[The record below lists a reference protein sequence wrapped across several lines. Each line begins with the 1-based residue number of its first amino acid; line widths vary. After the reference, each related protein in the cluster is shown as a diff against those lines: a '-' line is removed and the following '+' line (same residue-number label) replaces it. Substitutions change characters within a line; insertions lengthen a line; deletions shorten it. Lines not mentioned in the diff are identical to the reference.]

1 LVSERIQTIE
11 NGYECRDIETIERFV
26 GPRFKAPMEV
36 DTPATERTEG
46 RKDDLRT
53 GPRGV
58 RTLPTIRM
66 EDIERP
72 HRKEKYL
79 R

>member
-1 LVSERIQTIE
+1 
-11 NGYECRDIETIERFV
+11 
-26 GPRFKAPMEV
+26 MEV
-36 DTPATERTEG
+36 ERPATERIDE
-46 RKDDLRT
+46 RKNDLRT
-53 GPRGV
+53 GPSGV
-58 RTLPTIRM
+58 RSLPTIRM

>member
-1 LVSERIQTIE
+1 MEIEVER
-11 NGYECRDIETIERFV
+11 
-26 GPRFKAPMEV
+26 
-36 DTPATERTEG
+36 PATERIEG
-46 RKDDLRT
+46 RKNNIWT

-58 RTLPTIRM
+58 RILPTIRM

>member
-1 LVSERIQTIE
+1 
-11 NGYECRDIETIERFV
+11 
-26 GPRFKAPMEV
+26 MEV
-36 DTPATERTEG
+36 DTPATERIEM

-53 GPRGV
+53 GLGGV
-58 RTLPTIRM
+58 RRLPTIRM

-72 HRKEKYL
+72 HRKDKYL

>member
-1 LVSERIQTIE
+1 MEI
-11 NGYECRDIETIERFV
+11 
-26 GPRFKAPMEV
+26 EV
-36 DTPATERTEG
+36 DTPATERIEA

-53 GPRGV
+53 GPRGI
-58 RTLPTIRM
+58 RGLLKTIM
-66 EDIERP
+66 EDIVRP

>member
-1 LVSERIQTIE
+1 
-11 NGYECRDIETIERFV
+11 
-26 GPRFKAPMEV
+26 MEV
-36 DTPATERTEG
+36 DMLARKRIEA

-58 RTLPTIRM
+58 RSLPTIRM
-66 EDIERP
+66 KDIERS

>member
-1 LVSERIQTIE
+1 MEI
-11 NGYECRDIETIERFV
+11 
-26 GPRFKAPMEV
+26 EV
-36 DTPATERTEG
+36 DTLATERIEG

-53 GPRGV
+53 ALRDV
-58 RTLPTIRM
+58 RSLPTIRM

>member
-1 LVSERIQTIE
+1 
-11 NGYECRDIETIERFV
+11 
-26 GPRFKAPMEV
+26 MEV
-36 DTPATERTEG
+36 DMPATERIEG
-46 RKDDLRT
+46 RKNDLRT

-58 RTLPTIRM
+58 RSLPAIRM

>member
-1 LVSERIQTIE
+1 
-11 NGYECRDIETIERFV
+11 
-26 GPRFKAPMEV
+26 MEV
-36 DTPATERTEG
+36 DTPATERIKR

-58 RTLPTIRM
+58 RSLPTIRM
-66 EDIERP
+66 EDIERL
-72 HRKEKYL
+72 HRKQNYL

>member
-1 LVSERIQTIE
+1 
-11 NGYECRDIETIERFV
+11 
-26 GPRFKAPMEV
+26 MEV
-36 DTPATERTEG
+36 ERPATEKIDG
-46 RKDDLRT
+46 IKNNLRT
-53 GPRGV
+53 GPRDV
-58 RTLPTIRM
+58 RSLPTIRM

>member
-1 LVSERIQTIE
+1 MEVERPARERIE
-11 NGYECRDIETIERFV
+11 
-26 GPRFKAPMEV
+26 A
-36 DTPATERTEG
+36 

-58 RTLPTIRM
+58 RSLPTTKM
-66 EDIERP
+66 DNIERP

>member
-1 LVSERIQTIE
+1 ME
-11 NGYECRDIETIERFV
+11 
-26 GPRFKAPMEV
+26 MEV
-36 DTPATERTEG
+36 DTRATERIEG
-46 RKDDLRT
+46 RKDNLRT

-58 RTLPTIRM
+58 RSLPTIRM

-72 HRKEKYL
+72 HSREKYL

>member
-1 LVSERIQTIE
+1 
-11 NGYECRDIETIERFV
+11 
-26 GPRFKAPMEV
+26 MEM
-36 DTPATERTEG
+36 DTPARERIEA

-53 GPRGV
+53 GPRGL
-58 RTLPTIRM
+58 RSLPTIRM

>member
-1 LVSERIQTIE
+1 MEI
-11 NGYECRDIETIERFV
+11 
-26 GPRFKAPMEV
+26 EV
-36 DTPATERTEG
+36 DTPATERIEA

-53 GPRGV
+53 GLRGV
-58 RTLPTIRM
+58 WSLPMIRM

-72 HRKEKYL
+72 HRKEKHL